1 MDVETSTKG
10 SGCLKHHKFL
20 IFDGKQHPK
29 KNWFR
34 GMLKSPLTFVLK
46 NKLIRVFCIM
56 LKK

>member
-10 SGCLKHHKFL
+10 SGCLKHHNFF

-34 GMLKSPLTFVLK
+34 G
-46 NKLIRVFCIM
+46 C
-56 LKK
+56 